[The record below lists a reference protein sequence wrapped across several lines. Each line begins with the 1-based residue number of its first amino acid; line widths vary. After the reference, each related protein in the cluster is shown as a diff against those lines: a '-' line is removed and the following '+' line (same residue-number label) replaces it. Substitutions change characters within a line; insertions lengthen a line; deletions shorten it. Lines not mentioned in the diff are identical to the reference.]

1 DMLVLQRKK
10 GETLLIG
17 DNIRISVVEVS
28 SDSVKLA
35 VEAPKEVK
43 ILRGELEEAI
53 IVNQESVMDKA
64 HIDDVKRIIQR
75 DIH

>member
-1 DMLVLQRKK
+1 MLVLQRKK
-10 GETLLIG
+10 GESVLIG
-17 DNIRISVVEVS
+17 DNIKISVVEVS

-43 ILRGELEEAI
+43 ILREELEEAI

-64 HIDDVKRIIQR
+64 HIDDIKKIIQR

>member
-1 DMLVLQRKK
+1 MLVLQRKK

-17 DNIRISVVEVS
+17 DNIRISVMEVGA
-28 SDSVKLA
+28 DAVKLA
-35 VEAPKEVK
+35 IEAPKEVK

-53 IVNQESVMDKA
+53 MVNQESVMDKA
-64 HIDDVKRIIQR
+64 HIANIKQILHR

>member
-1 DMLVLQRKK
+1 MLVLQRKK

>member
-1 DMLVLQRKK
+1 MLVLQRKK

-17 DNIRISVVEVS
+17 ENIKISVVDVGT
-28 SDSVKLA
+28 DAVKLA
-35 VEAPKEVK
+35 IEAPKEVR

-53 IVNQESVMDKA
+53 IVNQASVLDKA
-64 HIDDVKRIIQR
+64 KIADIKKIIPR

>member
-1 DMLVLQRKK
+1 MLVLQRKK
-10 GETLLIG
+10 GDTLLIG
-17 DNIRISVVEVS
+17 DHIRISVVEVS
-28 SDSVKLA
+28 ADSVKLA

-64 HIDDVKRIIQR
+64 HIDDVKKIIQKEM
-75 DIH
+75 H